1 MMMPLHRKFA
11 RQVTSLRNAM
21 KAAVL
26 GGDGQDFAVG
36 DLFSSEYD
44 LPYAA
49 KHFRFA
55 LMPKISSE
63 LQSVDNL
70 ELLAHD
76 EPLYN
81 EWVKALKTVAKYVV
95 FVVVCCAMLCACV

>member
-1 MMMPLHRKFA
+1 MLIVYRKFA

-76 EPLYN
+76 EQLYT
-81 EWVKALKTVAKYVV
+81 EWVKALKTVAK
-95 FVVVCCAMLCACV
+95 

>member
-1 MMMPLHRKFA
+1 
-11 RQVTSLRNAM
+11 VTSLRNAV

-26 GGDGQDFAVG
+26 GGDGQDFSVG

-55 LMPKISSE
+55 LMPKVSISFHCCPS
-63 LQSVDNL
+63 LD
-70 ELLAHD
+70 
-76 EPLYN
+76 LY
-81 EWVKALKTVAKYVV
+81 LYIGKYTDL
-95 FVVVCCAMLCACV
+95 F